1 MFASLLIFGVWVS
14 LLGTGTLSSVQAQSV
29 SPDQI
34 RETLTDVLVESNDP
48 AIGTFQRVLD
58 ESLASQT
65 DLDAQ
70 AFKNWVSQF
79 GMDLDALPLTT
90 QAAVYLALGQLS
102 FPLGD
107 DVATLEYFKTARAM
121 LDSGIPWAEASL
133 GLGDVYAAT
142 GNYPQAVESY
152 TEGMIAVTSLP
163 TGAVQVKL
171 LAALGDVSRRMTEGD
186 RALAY
191 YKQAIAVQQMLGGE
205 LAELE
210 LGLAAVHRQM
220 GNLEEAT
227 EVYLSGLSE
236 VDLENQPQL
245 AAMFYNNLGN
255 VYRDRGQYTEA
266 LNYFNL
272 ALDIAEQLDL
282 AYGQGINYV
291 NQAVVHVLRENW
303 TEALASYQQ
312 AEPILMSIDRPFEQR
327 ALFEGY
333 AYVYEAMGDYPAAL
347 DALSQFN
354 ELNDLLIS
362 KEIQVAVNEIQA
374 RYETLL
380 RDAELAQQAAELEI
394 RQGQLMLAGLVI
406 GVLFSVVAGLVG
418 FVRFRNQKYQA
429 LYQRNKELMLAQR
442 RNPFQLLA
450 EGPDDAFGVDEDAVD
465 EDATKRSK
473 ALYEQIHHAFEVNGL
488 YKKADLTLDDV
499 AKAVLSNRTYVSSA
513 ISTHAEMS
521 FKTYVNFHR
530 INEARR
536 LLHQS
541 KFAGSG
547 QALAEAVGFTAR
559 SSFYRAFDQFV
570 GMSPMRY
577 AQAVQSEKTR

>member
-1 MFASLLIFGVWVS
+1 MFARFLILSLWVF
-14 LLGTGTLSSVQAQSV
+14 LLGLKTASDVQAQSV
-29 SPDQI
+29 SREHI
-34 RETLTDVLVESNDP
+34 RDTLIDVLAESNDP
-48 AIGTFQRVLD
+48 AIGPFQLALD
-58 ESLASQT
+58 QSMNSEA

-70 AFKNWVSQF
+70 AFNQWVSQLSVQ
-79 GMDLDALPLTT
+79 LDALPTLT
-90 QAAVYLALGQLS
+90 QAAVYLSLGQVS
-102 FPLGD
+102 SSLGD
-107 DVATLEYFKTARAM
+107 DGAALEYFNTARSM
-121 LDSGIPWAEASL
+121 LEPGVQWAEASL
-133 GLGDVYAAT
+133 RIGDIFAAT
-142 GNYPQAVESY
+142 GNYPQAVDSY
-152 TEGMIAVTSLP
+152 TQGMIAIAPLP
-163 TGAVQVKL
+163 IESVSVEL
-171 LAALGDVSRRMTEGD
+171 LAALGDVSRRMAEGD
-186 RALAY
+186 RALEY
-191 YKQAIAVQQMLGGE
+191 YEEAIATQQLLGGE

-220 GNLEEAT
+220 GELEKAT
-227 EVYLSGLSE
+227 AVYIKGLAD
-236 VDLENQPQL
+236 VDVENEPQL

-465 EDATKRSK
+465 DDATKRSK
-473 ALYEQIHHAFEVNGL
+473 ALFEQIHYAFEVNGL